1 MQGAV
6 ISLTALIEQLGVMGL
21 SEYEE
26 LVANY
31 CIDEGLEIV
40 PLKELTK
47 HLRDAGMPA
56 VRALAVKNA
65 AQATA
70 GATGPSP
77 VSVCV
82 RACVCV
88 CVCAC
93 ACACV
98 CVWVCY
104 IVALTSNLLIMHDHI

>member
-26 LVANY
+26 RVANY

-65 AQATA
+65 LA
-70 GATGPSP
+70 PSP
-77 VSVCV
+77 PLREAAAAPKTQREAAAAAPTSFSKAPMVCLFGRLV
-82 RACVCV
+82 NAVV
-88 CVCAC
+88 FE
-93 ACACV
+93 
-98 CVWVCY
+98 
-104 IVALTSNLLIMHDHI
+104 